1 MHPLSSDAVLEG
13 LSRLALHTLTIC
25 AAAQHS
31 MLVWLTTAVAD
42 QQPPAAAA
50 EAATA
55 ASQGDSGCAVIDLT
69 ADEEDDGGSRQSD
82 KKEKLDQQMKV
93 QVGASTCQQ
102 QLPNADNS
110 CVSQAET
117 APGVTSC
124 LLQPQGCGSASSQ
137 ARNTATG
144 EEGPAGTSSRLSH
157 QAGLPDQSSTP
168 VKGEGNTALQEG
180 TCMRMSDQGLV
191 PHAAETSDRG
201 PDQKLMPNQGVRA
214 ASFGYGLPVQA
225 TLYDE
230 GMRDT
235 AVAGTCDRMPD
246 QATLLDEGMRD
257 TEAGT
262 SNRVPDQA
270 MLDDEEVE
278 DLCMLCA
285 YGMDLAA
292 VISCMLQQVEKWPG
306 TQSHS
311 TVHNSFNQSINQS
324 VHSTYVS
331 GVPEALPKPIILA
344 GRPKPVKVFFFFNP
358 NGRVHT
364 VLSASL
370 IGSHSLLQSQ

>member
-1 MHPLSSDAVLEG
+1 MLEG

-31 MLVWLTTAVAD
+31 MLAWLTTAVPD

-69 ADEEDDGGSRQSD
+69 ADEEDDGGSGQSD
-82 KKEKLDQQMKV
+82 MKEKLDQQMKV

-102 QLPNADNS
+102 RLPNADNS

-117 APGVTSC
+117 APGAPSC
-124 LLQPQGCGSASSQ
+124 LQPPGCDSASSQ
-137 ARNTATG
+137 AHNTATG
-144 EEGPAGTSSRLSH
+144 EENPAGTSSRLSH
-157 QAGLPDQSSTP
+157 QAGLPDQASTP
-168 VKGEGNTALQEG
+168 VKGEGNKALQEG

-191 PHAAETSDRG
+191 PHTAETSDRG
-201 PDQKLMPNQGVRA
+201 PDQELMPNQGVRA
-214 ASFGYGLPVQA
+214 ASVGYRLPEQA

-235 AVAGTCDRMPD
+235 AVAGTCDTVPD

-270 MLDDEEVE
+270 TLGDKEVE

-306 TQSHS
+306 TQ
-311 TVHNSFNQSINQS
+311 
-324 VHSTYVS
+324 
-331 GVPEALPKPIILA
+331 
-344 GRPKPVKVFFFFNP
+344 
-358 NGRVHT
+358 
-364 VLSASL
+364 
-370 IGSHSLLQSQ
+370 